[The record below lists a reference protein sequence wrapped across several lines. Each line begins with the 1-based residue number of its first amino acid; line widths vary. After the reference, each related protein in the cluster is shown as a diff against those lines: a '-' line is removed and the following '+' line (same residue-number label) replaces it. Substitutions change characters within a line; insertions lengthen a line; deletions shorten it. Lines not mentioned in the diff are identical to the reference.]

1 MAGRLVTVRLIG
13 LTGKIGAGKSSV
25 AAMLAGH
32 GAVVIDADCFAASSL
47 ERQGAAFGPTVRRF
61 GPSIL
66 DATGAIDRSALAR
79 MVFAE
84 PSARRD
90 LEAIVHPIVAA
101 GITARLAAEAPGDR
115 VVVLDI
121 PLLAETRADLTYP
134 FSGTLVVDASA
145 EVVLDR
151 LERERGMRRAEAEA
165 RLSAQASEQ
174 ERNALADFI
183 ILNIGSLAELEEM
196 VARAWQ
202 WVLSLPP
209 GETG

>member
-1 MAGRLVTVRLIG
+1 
-13 LTGKIGAGKSSV
+13 
-25 AAMLAGH
+25 MLAGH
-32 GAVVIDADCFAASSL
+32 GAVVIDADRLAAASL
-47 ERQGAAFGPTVRRF
+47 ERNGAAFGPTRRRF

-66 DATGAIDRSALAR
+66 DARGAIDRSALAR
-79 MVFAE
+79 IVFAD

-90 LEAIVHPIVAA
+90 LEAIVHPIVRA
-101 GITARLAAEAPGDR
+101 GITARLSAEASGDR

-134 FSGTLVVDASA
+134 FSGVLVVDASA

-151 LERERGMRRAEAEA
+151 LERERGMGRAEAEA
-165 RLSAQASEQ
+165 RLAAQASEQ

-183 ILNIGSLAELEEM
+183 ILNIGSRAELEEM

-202 WVLSLPP
+202 WILSLPS